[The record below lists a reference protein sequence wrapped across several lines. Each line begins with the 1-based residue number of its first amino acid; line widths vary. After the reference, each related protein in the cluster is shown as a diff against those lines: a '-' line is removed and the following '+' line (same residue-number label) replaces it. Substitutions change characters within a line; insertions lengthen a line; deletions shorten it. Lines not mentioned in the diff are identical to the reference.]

1 MSKEKNKTKNH
12 KSHFDKGI
20 TLIALI
26 ITIIVMLILVI
37 VTLTIALGENGVI
50 TKTIE
55 AKKEQDLAAFKECV
69 EIAAAGAFKKDEIT
83 GVYNYNWIDF
93 EEEVTTFENGK
104 YNEATF
110 MYLTLG
116 ISPLPG
122 NTEIEDIMKT
132 LEGHQKILNY
142 LEENGLEGG
151 NNIDLTNNTTH
162 RNAIQS
168 IIDEYG
174 LDPITNWKVSA
185 IELRCNTNKLILSGL
200 NVLVECDGMQ
210 TTVGLLKI
218 KYQDYMI
225 VMKRNEADK
234 LFEFTEKYYDGDD
247 YPGYVTT
254 IASYKQNAKHVDVP
268 GLIIE
273 DDGSYTYVIGIEANA
288 FEKGGIKYPAIYIVG
303 MEESATYNSTSTIA
317 EFKAELT
324 SAFSSSTD
332 DLSLQALS
340 IIENY
345 NCPEGDTCTKISCK
359 NVVFKELLIL
369 AGQANGFGIQA
380 SNADDYITYD
390 EEGKMYILMNNN
402 YQPVTSSQFVESKTV
417 SIKISEG
424 IGEIGEEAFKNC
436 SKLET
441 IYLPSSIWESRMSS
455 DAFEG
460 CTSLTQITTGDSSIA
475 ESTKNWGC
483 PNTITKTYIDLS
495 ASLY

>member
-83 GVYNYNWIDF
+83 GDYTYNWDDF
-93 EEEVTTFENGK
+93 KTEVTTANNGE
-104 YNEATF
+104 YSNATF
-110 MYLTLG
+110 IYLILG
-116 ISPLPG
+116 ISPVQG
-122 NTEIEDIMKT
+122 NLENENIGMAIKGSRKIIEYIDS
-132 LEGHQKILNY
+132 
-142 LEENGLEGG
+142 NGLSGEIT
-151 NNIDLTNNTTH
+151 NATHKSNITNIANEH
-162 RNAIQS
+162 GI
-168 IIDEYG
+168 E
-174 LDPITNWKVSA
+174 ITNWRAGSIKA
-185 IELRCNTNKLILSGL
+185 GCNL
-200 NVLVECDGMQ
+200 NISFYSTLTILVECDGMQ
-210 TTVGLLKI
+210 TSVGVVKCA
-218 KYQDYMI
+218 YQDYMI
-225 VMKRNEADK
+225 VMKRSEADK
-234 LFEFTEKYYDGDD
+234 LFEFTEKYYDEDD
-247 YPGYVTT
+247 YSGYVTT

-390 EEGKMYILMNNN
+390 EEGKMYILMNSN
-402 YQPVTSSQFVESKTV
+402 YQPVTSAQWVESKTE
-417 SIKISEG
+417 SIKVSELISE
-424 IGEIGEEAFKNC
+424 IGSQAFKNC
-436 SKLET
+436 TNLKT
-441 IYLPSSIWESRMSS
+441 IYIPESVFIGSNICDLAS

-460 CTSLTQITTGDSSIA
+460 CTSLTEITTPSQSLVESSR
-475 ESTKNWGC
+475 NFGC
-483 PNTITKTYIDLS
+483 PNTITKKYVDITAGLGS
-495 ASLY
+495 